1 MTETFK
7 SKEIILQVQK
17 KFLGKVTNK
26 NVVKLFID
34 ERNANILDNL
44 YRLAKIYV
52 SLYVNIY
59 QYTTILR
66 VLDICI
72 LNLS

>member
-1 MTETFK
+1 MCIQFRMTETFK

-52 SLYVNIY
+52 SL
-59 QYTTILR
+59 
-66 VLDICI
+66 
-72 LNLS
+72 

>member
-59 QYTTILR
+59 QYTTLLR
-66 VLDICI
+66 VLDIYI
-72 LNLS
+72 LNIS

>member
-1 MTETFK
+1 MTEAFK
-7 SKEIILQVQK
+7 SKEVILQVQK

-34 ERNANILDNL
+34 ERNASILDNL

-52 SLYVNIY
+52 SQQIKHTFYIY
-59 QYTTILR
+59 AFTL
-66 VLDICI
+66 
-72 LNLS
+72 